1 MTAPLALQNTPNIYV
16 CLSCVCLAQRGTDQ
30 TQTHDN
36 VKESPRFGTGPTD
49 SRDVM
54 HDLQYTLHSFEV
66 RSNWYCKGI
75 TLFAKTDVSTP
86 PKCRVFVARSSI
98 TFRLPRTMREIHT
111 LCQSHAE
118 RGFAT
123 ARLADNN
130 VSVKLNN
137 GWRLH
142 NIYPHYIPICA
153 YTKFSMNL

>member
-1 MTAPLALQNTPNIYV
+1 MTAPLAPHNMPNIFV
-16 CLSCVCLAQRGTDQ
+16 CLSCVHCGPAPRGADQ
-30 TQTHDN
+30 TRTHDN
-36 VKESPRFGTGPTD
+36 VKESPRFRAGPTD

-54 HDLQYTLHSFEV
+54 HDLQYTLRSFEV
-66 RSNWYCKGI
+66 RSNRYCKRI
-75 TLFAKTDVSTP
+75 TPFVKTTVSTS
-86 PKCRVFVARSSI
+86 PKCRLFVAGSSI

-123 ARLADNN
+123 ARFVDNN

-142 NIYPHYIPICA
+142 NTYPHYTHIC
-153 YTKFSMNL
+153 L